1 MSHTCRRLLVKSN
14 SMLLVAIKIVQFLSV
29 LACVVTAQDAA
40 AIKITFTKHRE
51 EGYNHS
57 VAAERIV
64 SAAGS
69 LSENQV
75 VSQRE
80 QFDSMCPTW
89 RYRERNGSCQCGD
102 YLHGA
107 CICDSDRVYLTVCYC
122 MTYNE
127 DTHDTVAGLCYYSC
141 FNKFFRYLLPQNVSE
156 LNEMMCGDVN
166 RDGQLCGSCKE
177 GFAPPVYS
185 YDLQCVHASQCTH
198 HSTWWKYIAVAFLP
212 LTVFY
217 IMVIVFRISAT
228 SPALNGFVLVSQILT
243 LPIVIR
249 GFELYLHLKP
259 QFLSN
264 VPVDI
269 VASVYGI
276 WNLDFFRT
284 VYTPFCLHPDMTNI
298 QALALDYII
307 AVYPLI
313 LITVTYL
320 FVELHDWGFRPI
332 VWLWRPFHRCF
343 VHFRSQ
349 WDIRTSLIDAFATF
363 FLLSY
368 VKLLSVSFDLLF
380 PVSITDVNGHTLSSM
395 YLYYEATV
403 EYFGKDHLPYGIVA
417 AVVLVVFIIC
427 PVVLLC
433 VYPCRCFQ
441 RCLNRCRFQCRV
453 LHTFMDVF
461 QGGYKDGTNRTRDC
475 RYFSAVYLM
484 VRIATFVLYAITLSA
499 AYFILAI
506 TLFILLAMLVAI
518 IRPYKSNVYNI
529 IDSILLL
536 IPVFEYIALLEG
548 IPPLATVRMY
558 TLATN
563 SVAFILGGVA
573 LATPVLYLTG
583 VVFYRLY
590 IIVCWRFRRVPR
602 AHSEESLPD
611 RLIHAEAY
619 PPP

>member
-1 MSHTCRRLLVKSN
+1 MRALVAFLVVTTYTAAASGEPKVYTKHGLHIGDGAISPTSPASN
-14 SMLLVAIKIVQFLSV
+14 SLSV
-29 LACVVTAQDAA
+29 
-40 AIKITFTKHRE
+40 
-51 EGYNHS
+51 
-57 VAAERIV
+57 ER
-64 SAAGS
+64 ST
-69 LSENQV
+69 E
-75 VSQRE
+75 
-80 QFDSMCPTW
+80 DTTDTCPTW
-89 RYRERNGSCQCGD
+89 FIPNTDGGCSFGND
-102 YLHGA
+102 LNGA
-107 CICDSDRVYLTVCYC
+107 CVYELVNHTGKLEIYLSICYC
-122 MTYNE
+122 MSYNKNAN
-127 DTHDTVAGLCYYSC
+127 TVAGVSLYGC
-141 FNKFFRYLLPQNVSE
+141 FQGVGSFPQGSFFYLIPPNVSK
-156 LNEMMCGDVN
+156 LNEMMCSYVN

-185 YDLQCVHASQCTH
+185 YDLQCVQTSQCTH
-198 HSTWWKYIAVAFLP
+198 NSTWWKYIAVAFLP

-217 IMVIVFRISAT
+217 IMVIIFRISAT
-228 SPALNGFVLVSQILT
+228 SPALNGFVLVSQIFSMPTHLR
-243 LPIVIR
+243 L
-249 GFELYLHLKP
+249 FELYRDIEYVHNPWL
-259 QFLSN
+259 
-264 VPVDI
+264 VPI
-269 VASVYGI
+269 SVYGI

-343 VHFRSQ
+343 VRFRRQ

-395 YLYYEATV
+395 YLFLDATV

-417 AVVLVVFIIC
+417 TVILVVFIIC

-461 QGGYKDGTNRTRDC
+461 QGGYKDGTNGTRDC
-475 RYFSAVYLM
+475 RYFAAVYLM
-484 VRIATFVLYAITLSA
+484 VRIATFVLFALTLSYS
-499 AYFILAI
+499 YFYLASS
-506 TLFILLAMLVAI
+506 LFIVLAMSVAI
-518 IRPYKSNVYNI
+518 VQPYKSNTYNI
-529 IDSILLL
+529 VDSVLLL
-536 IPVFEYIALLEG
+536 TPAFLYSSIMSF
-548 IPPLATVRMY
+548 TV
-558 TLATN
+558 LHSQISLFNTN
-563 SVAFILGGVA
+563 SVAIVFVCIALLVPLLYITRTVLHWILKKGWLIKILGSD
-573 LATPVLYLTG
+573 
-583 VVFYRLY
+583 
-590 IIVCWRFRRVPR
+590 VCLKFRRAQR

-619 PPP
+619 LPP

>member
-1 MSHTCRRLLVKSN
+1 
-14 SMLLVAIKIVQFLSV
+14 MLLVAINIVQFLSV

-40 AIKITFTKHRE
+40 AIKIAFTKHHG

-57 VAAERIV
+57 VAADSIISDAR
-64 SAAGS
+64 S
-69 LSENQV
+69 LSETQV

-80 QFDSMCPTW
+80 EFESMCPTW
-89 RYRERNGSCQCGD
+89 YYPDPDRNGSCQCGD
-102 YLHGA
+102 NVHGA
-107 CICDSDRVYLTVCYC
+107 SICDSDRVYVTVCYC

-141 FNKFFRYLLPQNVSE
+141 FNNFFRYLIPQNVSE
-156 LNEMMCGDVN
+156 LNEMMCSNIN

-185 YDLQCVHASQCTH
+185 YDLQCVQTSQCTH
-198 HSTWWKYIAVAFLP
+198 YSTWWKYIVVAFLP

-217 IMVIVFRISAT
+217 IMVILFRISAT
-228 SPALNGFVLVSQILT
+228 SPVLNGFVLVSQIT
-243 LPIVIR
+243 STPNFVR
-249 GFELYLHLKP
+249 GFELYRHLRP
-259 QFLSN
+259 QYMSKL
-264 VPVDI
+264 PLDI
-269 VASVYGI
+269 VASVYGF

-284 VYTPFCLHPDMTNI
+284 VYTPFCLHPKMSNI
-298 QALALDYII
+298 QAFALDYVI

-320 FVELHDWGFRPI
+320 LVELHDWGFRPM

-343 VHFRSQ
+343 VRFRRQ

-380 PVSITDVNGHTLSSM
+380 PVSITDMYGHRFSSM
-395 YLYYEATV
+395 YLYFDATV
-403 EYFGKDHLPYGIVA
+403 EYFGKEHLPYGIVA
-417 AVVLVVFIIC
+417 AVVLVVFIFS

-441 RCLNRCRFQCRV
+441 RCLNRCRFQFLV

-461 QGGYKDGTNRTRDC
+461 QGGYKDGTNGNRDC
-475 RYFSAVYLM
+475 RYFSAVYLIL
-484 VRIATFVLYAITLSA
+484 RIATFVLFAITLSA
-499 AYFILAI
+499 AYFMLAA
-506 TLFILLAMLVAI
+506 TLFVLLAMFVGLT
-518 IRPYKSNVYNI
+518 RPYKSEVYNV

-536 IPVFEYIALLEG
+536 MLAFENVALIEAITAYTQICIFSITSVSLVF
-548 IPPLATVRMY
+548 
-558 TLATN
+558 
-563 SVAFILGGVA
+563 GGVA
-573 LATPVLYLTG
+573 LSVPVLYITG
-583 VVFYRLY
+583 VVFYRLF
-590 IIVCWRFRRVPR
+590 IIVCWRFRRVQR
-602 AHSEESLPD
+602 AHSDESLPD
-611 RLIHAEAY
+611 RLIHVEAY

>member
-1 MSHTCRRLLVKSN
+1 
-14 SMLLVAIKIVQFLSV
+14 MLLVAISTVQFLSV

-40 AIKITFTKHRE
+40 AMKITFTKHRE

-69 LSENQV
+69 LSANQV

-107 CICDSDRVYLTVCYC
+107 CICDSDQVYLTVCYC

-127 DTHDTVAGLCYYSC
+127 DTRDTVAGLCYYSC
-141 FNKFFRYLLPQNVSE
+141 FNNFFQYSRYLIPQNVSD

-198 HSTWWKYIAVAFLP
+198 HSTWWKYIVVAFLP

-284 VYTPFCLHPDMTNI
+284 VYTPFCLHPEMSNI

-313 LITVTYL
+313 LITVTYIL
-320 FVELHDWGFRPI
+320 VELHDWGFRPI

-343 VHFRSQ
+343 VRFRRQ

-395 YLYYEATV
+395 YLFLDATV

-417 AVVLVVFIIC
+417 TVILVVFIIC

-461 QGGYKDGTNRTRDC
+461 QGGYKDGTNGTRDC
-475 RYFSAVYLM
+475 RYFAAVYLM
-484 VRIATFVLYAITLSA
+484 VRIATFVLFALTLSYS
-499 AYFILAI
+499 YFYLASS
-506 TLFILLAMLVAI
+506 LFIVLAMSVAI
-518 IRPYKSNVYNI
+518 VQPYKSNTYNI
-529 IDSILLL
+529 VDSVLLL
-536 IPVFEYIALLEG
+536 TPAFLYSSIMSF
-548 IPPLATVRMY
+548 TV
-558 TLATN
+558 LHSLFNTN
-563 SVAFILGGVA
+563 SVAIVFVCIALLVPLLYITRTVLHWIFKKGWLIKILGSN
-573 LATPVLYLTG
+573 
-583 VVFYRLY
+583 
-590 IIVCWRFRRVPR
+590 VCLKFRRVQR

-619 PPP
+619 PSS